1 MDTEKRLGHREP
13 HGSNHGKAVAMPRNP
28 ETWPEKS
35 GEQKPKERRDLS
47 RELGKAALKNTV
59 QKDDK
64 PRR

>member
-1 MDTEKRLGHREP
+1 
-13 HGSNHGKAVAMPRNP
+13 MPRNP

-59 QKDDK
+59 QKDGK